1 VPQELKLHIVL
12 EKPPATVDFALQAGS
27 AAKAAIVDKQRSTG
41 GDLHFHFTITLA
53 PPASGAPPDFR
64 GPFVQGPKGQRFI
77 YINIG
82 TCAGQ
87 LGSPWTRRMKVPL
100 SGITWDM
107 LKGDTVQLETRV
119 PGTARDGSPTC
130 ATVKPFDGWKRIA

>member
-1 VPQELKLHIVL
+1 MPQELKLRIVL
-12 EKPPATVDFALQAGS
+12 QSPPATVDFALQSGKT
-27 AAKAAIVDKQRSTG
+27 AKATIVNRQRSTG
-41 GDLHFHFTITLA
+41 NDLHFNFSITLA
-53 PPASGAPPDFR
+53 PAGAPPDFR

-87 LGSPWTRRMKVPL
+87 FGSPWTRRMKVPL
-100 SGITWDM
+100 SGITPDM
-107 LKGDTVQLETRV
+107 LAGDEVQLETRV

-130 ATVKPFDGWKRIA
+130 ATVKPFDGWKRIP